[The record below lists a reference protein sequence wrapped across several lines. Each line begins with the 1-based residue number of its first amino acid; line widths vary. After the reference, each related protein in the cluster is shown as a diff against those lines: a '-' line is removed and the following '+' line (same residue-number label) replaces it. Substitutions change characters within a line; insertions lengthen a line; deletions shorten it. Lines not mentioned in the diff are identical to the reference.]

1 MDCNV
6 CGRDTAA
13 TFWEL
18 TVNKSVLD
26 PEDDCVETHWS
37 GQLMIL
43 CPPCA
48 DRIGL
53 LQGISEAV
61 EATIEEA
68 KEGCPPPEELEPIV
82 PCTNT
87 DTEGLC
93 KVCDPVGNL
102 G

>member
-6 CGRDTAA
+6 CSRNTAA
-13 TFWEL
+13 TFWEITL
-18 TVNKSVLD
+18 NKAVLD
-26 PEDDCVETHWS
+26 EEEDCMEVHWS
-37 GQLMIL
+37 GQLLVI

-53 LQGISEAV
+53 LQGMSEAV
-61 EATIEEA
+61 EQTVEQAVEICPSLEDLEAIE
-68 KEGCPPPEELEPIV
+68 

-93 KVCDPVGNL
+93 KACDPVGSL

>member
-6 CGRDTAA
+6 CKRNTAA
-13 TFWEL
+13 TFWEINL
-18 TVNKSVLD
+18 NKAMY
-26 PEDDCVETHWS
+26 DDEEECMEVHWS
-37 GQLMIL
+37 GQLMVI

-53 LQGISEAV
+53 LEGMSAAV
-61 EATIEEA
+61 EQTVKDAVEI
-68 KEGCPPPEELEPIV
+68 CPPVEELEPIV

-87 DTEGLC
+87 DTDGLC
-93 KVCDPVGNL
+93 KNCDPVGSL